1 MTTGLLT
8 DKMIENNDTVSV
20 KIYGALRHCNFM
32 EMDFPKKQ
40 LISGSMISI
49 EEHPYKIVSIIET
62 SPEQYS
68 INVMLQ
74 EYN

>member
-1 MTTGLLT
+1 
-8 DKMIENNDTVSV
+8 MIENSDIVSV

-32 EMDFPKKQ
+32 EMDFPKKK
-40 LISGSMISI
+40 LISGNMISI
-49 EEHPYKIVSIIET
+49 EDHPYRIVSIIET
-62 SPEQYS
+62 APNQYS